1 MDKNRI
7 SADIDYR
14 LAKWLILN
22 LVNEGLITTEEA
34 RLTILKLLEH
44 SLNQR
49 EPLKELLRSAT
60 TTLSGST
67 FLRRETAIRFLS
79 SS

>member
-44 SLNQR
+44 YHPITECLEVPEYEQ
-49 EPLKELLRSAT
+49 KD
-60 TTLSGST
+60 
-67 FLRRETAIRFLS
+67 I
-79 SS
+79 